1 VIRAFGCP
9 TMSAEQLLELNR
21 SRWDRGEA
29 ATFAICDASG
39 SCVGHVFVNL
49 SDMHRGSIGYWLLP
63 EVRGKG
69 LASRA
74 VKLVARWALRDLALA
89 RLALL
94 TEPSNRQ
101 SRRVAKLTGFQEEGV
116 LRSYTEI
123 DGHRV
128 DYVSFSLLPSDL
140 RQDV

>member
-1 VIRAFGCP
+1 
-9 TMSAEQLLELNR
+9 MSGEQLLELNR
-21 SRWDRGEA
+21 SRWERGEA
-29 ATFAICDASG
+29 ATFAICDATG

-49 SDMHRGSIGYWLLP
+49 TGVRRGSVGYWLLP
-63 EVRGKG
+63 EARGKG

-74 VKLVARWALRDLALA
+74 LKLVSRWALRDLALM

-101 SRRVAKLTGFQEEGV
+101 SRRVAEASGFLEEGV

-123 DGHRV
+123 DGRRI
-128 DYVSFSLLPSDL
+128 DYVSYSLLPSDL
-140 RQDV
+140 ERDR